1 MNKQDNRV
9 IRSVALES
17 DQLGSEL
24 HSNSLELCDLG
35 QVTYSVC
42 DSAYPWNDKNRRSL
56 NIGLSERLSKLI
68 HGKSP
73 KWWLITYELFEQIAW
88 ITRIAKY

>member
-42 DSAYPWNDKNRRSL
+42 DSAYP
-56 NIGLSERLSKLI
+56 
-68 HGKSP
+68 
-73 KWWLITYELFEQIAW
+73 
-88 ITRIAKY
+88 